1 MIKYIKAN
9 WEGLLISILI
19 AELTG
24 IVSSLLAGPV
34 KSIYSTYAKPPL
46 SPPGWIFGVVWP
58 LLYAMMGIAAY
69 LIYNSNAKKADITKA
84 LKLYGF
90 QLFLNF
96 TWSIVFFRFD
106 MFWAALIIL
115 LVLDV
120 IVIYTIAVFNRI
132 DKRAALLMLPYL
144 LWILFATYLN
154 AGIALL
160 N

>member
-1 MIKYIKAN
+1 MIKYLKEN

-34 KSIYSTYAKPPL
+34 SSTYSTLTKPPL
-46 SPPGWIFGVVWP
+46 SPPGWMFGIVWP

-69 LIYNSNAKKADITKA
+69 LIYSSNASKSDITKA
-84 LKLYGF
+84 LKLYAF

-106 MFWAALIIL
+106 MLWFALIIL
-115 LVLDV
+115 LILDV
-120 IVIYTIAVFNRI
+120 VVICTIAVFSRI